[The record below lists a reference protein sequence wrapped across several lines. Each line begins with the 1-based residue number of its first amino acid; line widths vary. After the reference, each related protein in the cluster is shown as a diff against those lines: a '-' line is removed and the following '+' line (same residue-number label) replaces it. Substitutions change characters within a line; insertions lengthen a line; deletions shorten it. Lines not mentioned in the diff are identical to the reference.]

1 MCFQQIV
8 KIAVINQS
16 VCCYISA
23 TQTISTKGKYLDNS
37 DKEIPWISP
46 SWSTLRLLVVEHIQ
60 ILYLFE
66 QTRKGIRMT
75 RIRLKRER
83 ETLDAAGFAWSNPMY
98 EARTL
103 L

>member
-46 SWSTLRLLVVEHIQ
+46 SWSTLRTLTRVKQEKIESDNRRNFNELRR
-60 ILYLFE
+60 LFVC
-66 QTRKGIRMT
+66 T
-75 RIRLKRER
+75 
-83 ETLDAAGFAWSNPMY
+83 AARCGAHTDIVS
-98 EARTL
+98 L
-103 L
+103 